1 MNREILFRAKAIN
14 RDPDRYYKTNYKNGD
29 WVYGFVSTMYDDMY
43 DDSFSNLP
51 AEMNN
56 TDGVRG
62 IDVDRRTIG
71 EYTGL
76 TDKNGTKIFEGD
88 IVKFK
93 HGGEFDKKIYYRNYA
108 VEFINT
114 YVTYGLRLRNR
125 SIHFPFKKATALQ
138 HDAEVIGNIYD
149 NPELIGGD
157 QNG

>member
-1 MNREILFRAKAIN
+1 MREILFRGKEVKSSDWYYGDIFHSSMNVDTARIHDYIN
-14 RDPDRYYKTNYKNGD
+14 RANVEIIPDTLGQ
-29 WVYGFVSTMYDDMY
+29 
-43 DDSFSNLP
+43 
-51 AEMNN
+51 
-56 TDGVRG
+56 
-62 IDVDRRTIG
+62 
-71 EYTGL
+71 YTGL

-149 NPELIGGD
+149 TPELIGGGE
-157 QNG
+157 QNENN